1 MKDFDMLDMPIIE
14 ILNTFCL
21 REPGFLRR
29 SLMPYDDLLR
39 TIWHLRTYNWD
50 TINQPYVFYDRE
62 CPSCCLWCL
71 FVWRCLRLTKWRIH
85 RV

>member
-39 TIWHLRTYNWD
+39 TI
-50 TINQPYVFYDRE
+50 
-62 CPSCCLWCL
+62 
-71 FVWRCLRLTKWRIH
+71 
-85 RV
+85 